1 MTGPEAV
8 KALKRTEQLENVLNT
23 LKSTIASDADGKDSK
38 ELVRRIV
45 DLSEEISHATIPYV
59 KKDQMRGALKTLKLT
74 LDNKER
80 ALKAAVATTVVETA
94 KELCTANPE
103 ATFFVRQLTAFNN
116 TKALD
121 AALKQV
127 RTLNPETSAMFVS
140 VDEDSK
146 KIFCLTAVPKAAIEK
161 GLKANEWVS
170 HVAQVMGGKGGGK
183 AESAQASGT
192 NWERVADV
200 VELATA
206 FAKTKLA

>member
-1 MTGPEAV
+1 M
-8 KALKRTEQLENVLNT
+8 
-23 LKSTIASDADGKDSK
+23 
-38 ELVRRIV
+38 RRIV
-45 DLSEEISHATIPYV
+45 DLTLEISHATIPYV
-59 KKDQMRGALKTLKLT
+59 KKDQMRNALKSLKLT

-94 KELCTANPE
+94 KELCAANPD
-103 ATFFVRQLTAFNN
+103 ASFLVRQLTAFNN

-146 KIFCLTAVPKAAIEK
+146 KIFCLTAVPKAAIDK

-170 HVAQVMGGKGGGK
+170 HVSQAMGGKGGGK

-192 NWERVADV
+192 NWQSVADV
-200 VELATA
+200 IELATA